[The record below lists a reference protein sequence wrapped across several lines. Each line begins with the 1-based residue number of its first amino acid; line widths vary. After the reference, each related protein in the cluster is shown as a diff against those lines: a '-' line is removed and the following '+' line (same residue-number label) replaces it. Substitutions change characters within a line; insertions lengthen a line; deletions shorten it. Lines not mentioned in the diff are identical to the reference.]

1 MYGNLLCAFVE
12 QRTHDANDQLIKPN
26 DAQLNEMTTDS
37 EITPRQAAEILNRL
51 QSEERAIAAKLN
63 ELKFERHEH
72 KIIIERLEKMNGDR
86 KAYRMIGGV
95 LVEWTVAEVLPAL
108 RLKEQNLGDVLKVLA
123 ENLKEKKKE
132 CAEFLERNDITEIP
146 GISFKKINLKEG

>member
-1 MYGNLLCAFVE
+1 MA
-12 QRTHDANDQLIKPN
+12 
-26 DAQLNEMTTDS
+26 TDG
-37 EITPRQAAEILNRL
+37 EITPRQAAETLNRL

-95 LVEWTVAEVLPAL
+95 LVEWTVAEILPAL
-108 RLKEQNLGDVLKVLA
+108 RLKEQNLGDVLKVLSD
-123 ENLKEKKKE
+123 NLKEKKKE
-132 CAEFLERNDITEIP
+132 CAEFIERNDITEIP
-146 GISFKKINLKEG
+146 GISFKKINLKDG